1 MSMIG
6 EYFRLTT
13 AELERALEDPEW
25 ALDFIDE
32 TRDAE
37 EESEPS
43 PAEARHFSTYK
54 TWDLLGFLLRRAG
67 CPVDVVHGEEPL
79 GQADDWGYGPP
90 RYLPV
95 ERVRLG
101 AEALDRTPYGQLI
114 AHVDHQELMP
124 TCTRKDGTALSP
136 WTGPVTGTSGSRSSL
151 VPPHAMGRPS
161 SSGSTE
167 DKP

>member
-13 AELERALEDPEW
+13 ADLERALEDPDW

-54 TWDLLGFLLRRAG
+54 TWDLLGFLLRRSG

-101 AEALDRTPYGQLI
+101 AEALGRMPYDQLI
-114 AHVDHQELMP
+114 AHVNHQELITADVYP
-124 TCTRKDGTALSP
+124 QGWDSAESLDWARDWYSGLIRFFGAAARDGQAVIVWL
-136 WTGPVTGTSGSRSSL
+136 
-151 VPPHAMGRPS
+151 
-161 SSGSTE
+161 E
-167 DKP
+167 